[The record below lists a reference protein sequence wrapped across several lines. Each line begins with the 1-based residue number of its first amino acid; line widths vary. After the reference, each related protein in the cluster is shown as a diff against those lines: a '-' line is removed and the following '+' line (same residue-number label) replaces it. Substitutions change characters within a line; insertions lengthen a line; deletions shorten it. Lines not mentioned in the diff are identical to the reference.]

1 MGKVISLVS
10 LKGGVGKTTLS
21 ASLAT
26 DLANNYGKNV
36 LLIDANY
43 SAPNLGL
50 HMDII
55 SPGKTVHDVLSNSG
69 TRMSGA
75 IHEKYGVDVVPGNFL
90 YNREYSSLKLRSKLA
105 HVKKNYDFVILDSS
119 PSLNDE
125 ILSAMLASDS
135 LFLVSTADYPTL
147 SCSMKLA
154 KVARQRGREFSG
166 IIVNRVLKGNCQVG
180 LSEIQESIG
189 LPVVAMIK
197 EDKKVAKSLYA
208 RTPMS
213 LHSKRSQFSKE
224 VRKLSAA
231 MVGLK
236 EKKGRV
242 GKVLGV
248 KPKRE
253 EVNRE
258 VLRESFYRSIF
269 KD

>member
-1 MGKVISLVS
+1 MGKVISLIS

-21 ASLAT
+21 ASLAV
-26 DLANNYGKNV
+26 DLAKNYGKKV

-55 SPGKTVHDVLSNSG
+55 SPGKTVHDVLSSTR

-75 IHEKYGVDVVPGNFL
+75 IHKKYDVDVVPGNFL
-90 YNREYSSLKLRSKLA
+90 YNQEYNSLKLRSKLA
-105 HVKKNYDFVILDSS
+105 QIKRNYDFVVIDSS

-154 KVARQRGREFSG
+154 KIARQRGKELSG
-166 IIVNRVLKGNCQVG
+166 VIVNRILKGNFQIG
-180 LSEIQESIG
+180 LGEIQESVG
-189 LPVVAMIK
+189 VPVVAMIK
-197 EDKKVAKSLYA
+197 EDKRVAKSLYS

-213 LHSKRSQFSKE
+213 LYSRKSQFSKE
-224 VRKLSAA
+224 INKLSSAL
-231 MVGLK
+231 VGLK
-236 EKKGRV
+236 EKRNGIRKLF
-242 GKVLGV
+242 GK
-248 KPKRE
+248 KPVRE

-258 VLRESFYRSIF
+258 VLRESFYKSIF
-269 KD
+269 K